1 MCQEMSQADKN
12 SGTTSNTNTNNNFQ
26 TTIRNTQEL
35 RANLQNMSQLLNT
48 GLTNKTLDICIQL
61 CEAGVHPQSLAN
73 IIQQIRRETTN
84 VQTPQSPN
92 EQPE

>member
-1 MCQEMSQADKN
+1 MSQTDKT
-12 SGTTSNTNTNNNFQ
+12 SGSANNNNSFQ

-48 GLTNKTLDICIQL
+48 GLTNETLDICIQL

-73 IIQQIRRETTN
+73 IIQQIRRETAN
-84 VQTPQSPN
+84 VPSPT

>member
-1 MCQEMSQADKN
+1 MCQEMSQTDKN
-12 SGTTSNTNTNNNFQ
+12 SGATNTNDTFQ
-26 TTIRNTQEL
+26 TIRNSQEL
-35 RANLQNMSQLLNT
+35 RANLQNISQLLNT
-48 GLTNKTLDICIQL
+48 GLTNETLDICIQL

-73 IIQQIRRETTN
+73 IIQQIRRETSN